1 MLKKL
6 VLVLSCACAMNTC
19 CAHNIADNVEA
30 DAEAAAAY
38 NCLYDVQ
45 GRVIYASGCNKAYE
59 YAGAAL
65 TAYREAR
72 ATTDKRTVNAKYTEA
87 IKNINLALA
96 IIPESAEYRLLAA
109 QIYRHRGGLSYAKN
123 YFTQACT
130 LYEKQLEDYPDSIT
144 LNLQYAIACYA
155 GDACYYPDY
164 EGYKS
169 RAVLYAGKTLKLL
182 ENNKNQY
189 SEADTLLPRLLA
201 YVLLQ
206 DYNAAAKTVKRINS
220 ICGKYSPAYTLAEE
234 YERLVADGQWLW
246 RVSSKEDAEKYFL
259 LYSVDE
265 WGI

>member
-19 CAHNIADNVEA
+19 FAHNIADNVEA

-38 NCLYDVQ
+38 NCLYDAQ
-45 GRVIYASGCNKAYE
+45 GRVIYASDRNKAYE
-59 YAGAAL
+59 YAGGAL
-65 TAYREAR
+65 TAYQEAR
-72 ATTDKRTVNAKYTEA
+72 ATTDKRIANAKYTEA

-123 YFTQACT
+123 YFNQACSF
-130 LYEKQLEDYPDSIT
+130 YEKQLKDYPDSIT

-155 GDACYYPDY
+155 GDARYYPDY
-164 EGYKS
+164 EDYKS
-169 RAVLYAGKTLKLL
+169 RACLYAKQTLKLL
-182 ENNKNQY
+182 EQNKNQY

-206 DYNAAAKTVKRINS
+206 DYDAAAKTVKGINS
-220 ICGKYSPAYTLAEE
+220 ICAKYSPAYTLAEE
-234 YERLVADGQWLW
+234 YERLAADGQWLW
-246 RVSSKEDAEKYFL
+246 RVSSKEDAEKDFL

>member
-6 VLVLSCACAMNTC
+6 VLVLSCACAINTC
-19 CAHNIADNVEA
+19 FAQNIANNAEIVA
-30 DAEAAAAY
+30 DC
-38 NCLYDVQ
+38 NSLYDAQ
-45 GRVIYASGCNKAYE
+45 GRVIYDSDRNKAYE
-59 YAGAAL
+59 YEGAVL

-72 ATTDKRTVNAKYTEA
+72 STTDKWVANAKYTEA

-96 IIPESAEYRLLAA
+96 IIPDSAEYRLLAA

-130 LYEKQLEDYPDSIT
+130 LYEKQLKDYPDSIT

-155 GDACYYPDY
+155 GDARYYPDY
-164 EGYKS
+164 ENYKS
-169 RAVLYAGKTLKLL
+169 RACLYAKQTLKLL
-182 ENNKNQY
+182 EQNQNQY

-206 DYNAAAKTVKRINS
+206 DYDAATRTVKRINS

-259 LYSVDE
+259 LYSIDE

>member
-19 CAHNIADNVEA
+19 FAHNIADNVEA

-38 NCLYDVQ
+38 NCLYDAQ
-45 GRVIYASGCNKAYE
+45 GRIIYASDRNKAYE
-59 YAGAAL
+59 YAGGAL
-65 TAYREAR
+65 TAYQEAR
-72 ATTDKRTVNAKYTEA
+72 ATTDKRIVNAKYAEA

-96 IIPESAEYRLLAA
+96 IIPESAEYKLLAA
-109 QIYRHRGGLSYAKN
+109 QIYRYRGGLSYAKN
-123 YFTQACT
+123 YFAQACM
-130 LYEKQLEDYPDSIT
+130 LYEKQLKDYPDSIT

-155 GDACYYPDY
+155 GDARYYPDY

-220 ICGKYSPAYTLAEE
+220 ICGKYSPSYALAEE
-234 YERLVADGQWLW
+234 YERLTANGQWLW
-246 RVSSKEDAEKYFL
+246 RVSRKEDAEKDFL

>member
-19 CAHNIADNVEA
+19 LANNIADNAEIVA
-30 DAEAAAAY
+30 DC
-38 NCLYDVQ
+38 NSLYDAQ
-45 GRVIYASGCNKAYE
+45 GRVIYDSDRNKAYE
-59 YAGAAL
+59 YEGAAL

-72 ATTDKRTVNAKYTEA
+72 STTDKRVANAKYTEA

-96 IIPESAEYRLLAA
+96 IIPESAEYRLLAS

-123 YFTQACT
+123 YFAQACT
-130 LYEKQLEDYPDSIT
+130 LYEKQLEDYPDSVT

-155 GDACYYPDY
+155 GDARYYPDY
-164 EGYKS
+164 EDYKS

-182 ENNKNQY
+182 EQNKNQY
-189 SEADTLLPRLLA
+189 SQADTWLPRLLA

-206 DYNAAAKTVKRINS
+206 DYDAAARTVKRINS
-220 ICGKYSPAYTLAEE
+220 ICAKYSPAYALAEE
-234 YERLVADGQWLW
+234 YERLAADGRWLW
-246 RVSSKEDAEKYFL
+246 RVSSMEDAEKDFL

>member
-1 MLKKL
+1 M
-6 VLVLSCACAMNTC
+6 
-19 CAHNIADNVEA
+19 
-30 DAEAAAAY
+30 
-38 NCLYDVQ
+38 
-45 GRVIYASGCNKAYE
+45 
-59 YAGAAL
+59 
-65 TAYREAR
+65 
-72 ATTDKRTVNAKYTEA
+72 
-87 IKNINLALA
+87 A
-96 IIPESAEYRLLAA
+96 IIPESAEYRLLAS

-123 YFTQACT
+123 YFVQACT
-130 LYEKQLEDYPDSIT
+130 LYEKQLEDYPDSVT

-155 GDACYYPDY
+155 GDARYYPDY
-164 EGYKS
+164 EDYKS

-182 ENNKNQY
+182 EQNKNQY

-206 DYNAAAKTVKRINS
+206 DYDAAARTVKRINS

-246 RVSSKEDAEKYFL
+246 RVSSKEDSEKDFL

>member
-19 CAHNIADNVEA
+19 FAHNIADNVEA

-38 NCLYDVQ
+38 NCLYDAQ
-45 GRVIYASGCNKAYE
+45 GRIIYASDRNKAYE
-59 YAGAAL
+59 YAGGAL
-65 TAYREAR
+65 TAYQEAR
-72 ATTDKRTVNAKYTEA
+72 ATTDKRIVNAKYAEA

-96 IIPESAEYRLLAA
+96 IIPESAEYKLLAA
-109 QIYRHRGGLSYAKN
+109 QIYRYRGGLGYAKN
-123 YFTQACT
+123 YFAQACM
-130 LYEKQLEDYPDSIT
+130 LYEKQLKDYPDSIT

-155 GDACYYPDY
+155 GDARYYSDY

-169 RAVLYAGKTLKLL
+169 RACLYAKQTLKLL
-182 ENNKNQY
+182 EQNKNQY

-206 DYNAAAKTVKRINS
+206 DYDAAAKTVKRINS
-220 ICGKYSPAYTLAEE
+220 ICAKYSPAYTLAEE
-234 YERLVADGQWLW
+234 YERLADDGQWLW
-246 RVSSKEDAEKYFL
+246 RVSRKEDAEKDFL

>member
-19 CAHNIADNVEA
+19 FAHNIADNVEA

-38 NCLYDVQ
+38 NCLYDAQ
-45 GRVIYASGCNKAYE
+45 GRVIYASDCNKAYE
-59 YAGAAL
+59 YAGVAL

-72 ATTDKRTVNAKYTEA
+72 AATDKRTANAKYTEA

-109 QIYRHRGGLSYAKN
+109 QIYRYRGCLGYAKN
-123 YFTQACT
+123 YFAQACT
-130 LYEKQLEDYPDSIT
+130 LYEKQLKAYPDSIT

-155 GDACYYPDY
+155 GDARYYPDY

-189 SEADTLLPRLLA
+189 SEADTLLPSLLA

-206 DYNAAAKTVKRINS
+206 DYDAAAKTAKRINS
-220 ICGKYSPAYTLAEE
+220 ICGKYSPAYALVEE
-234 YERLVADGQWLW
+234 YERLAADGQWLW
-246 RVSSKEDAEKYFL
+246 RVSSKEDAEKDFL

>member
-19 CAHNIADNVEA
+19 FAHNIADNVEA
-30 DAEAAAAY
+30 DAEA
-38 NCLYDVQ
+38 NCLYDAQ
-45 GRVIYASGCNKAYE
+45 GRVIYASDRNKAYE
-59 YAGAAL
+59 YAGGAL
-65 TAYREAR
+65 TAYQEAR
-72 ATTDKRTVNAKYTEA
+72 AATDKRTANAKYTEA

-109 QIYRHRGGLSYAKN
+109 QIYRYRGGLGYAKN
-123 YFTQACT
+123 YFAQACT
-130 LYEKQLEDYPDSIT
+130 LYEKQLKAYPDSIT

-155 GDACYYPDY
+155 GDARYYPDY

-189 SEADTLLPRLLA
+189 NEADALLPSLLA

-220 ICGKYSPAYTLAEE
+220 ICGKYSPAYALAEE
-234 YERLVADGQWLW
+234 YERLAADGQWLW
-246 RVSSKEDAEKYFL
+246 RVSSKEDAEKDFL

>member
-6 VLVLSCACAMNTC
+6 VLVLSCACAINTC
-19 CAHNIADNVEA
+19 FAQNIANNAEIVA
-30 DAEAAAAY
+30 DC
-38 NCLYDVQ
+38 NSLYDAQ
-45 GRVIYASGCNKAYE
+45 GRVIYSSDRNKAYE
-59 YAGAAL
+59 YEGAAL

-72 ATTDKRTVNAKYTEA
+72 STTDKRVANAKYTEA

-96 IIPESAEYRLLAA
+96 IIPDSAEYRLLAA
-109 QIYRHRGGLSYAKN
+109 QIYRRRGGLSYAKN
-123 YFTQACT
+123 YFAQACT
-130 LYEKQLEDYPDSIT
+130 LYEKQLKDYPDSVT

-155 GDACYYPDY
+155 GDARYYPDY

-169 RAVLYAGKTLKLL
+169 RAVLYAKQTLKLL
-182 ENNKNQY
+182 KHNKNKY
-189 SEADTLLPRLLA
+189 NEAEALLPRLLA

-206 DYNAAAKTVKRINS
+206 EYDAAARTVKRINS

>member
-19 CAHNIADNVEA
+19 FAHNIADNVEA

-38 NCLYDVQ
+38 NCLYDAQ
-45 GRVIYASGCNKAYE
+45 GRVIYASDRNKAYE
-59 YAGAAL
+59 YAGGAL
-65 TAYREAR
+65 TAYQEAR
-72 ATTDKRTVNAKYTEA
+72 AVTDKRTANAKYTEA

-96 IIPESAEYRLLAA
+96 IIPESAEYKLLAA
-109 QIYRHRGGLSYAKN
+109 QIYRYRGGLGYAKN
-123 YFTQACT
+123 YFAQACT
-130 LYEKQLEDYPDSIT
+130 LYEKQLKAYPDSIT

-155 GDACYYPDY
+155 GDARYYPDY

-189 SEADTLLPRLLA
+189 SEADTLLPSLLA

-220 ICGKYSPAYTLAEE
+220 ICAKYSPAYALAEE
-234 YERLVADGQWLW
+234 YERLAADGQWLW
-246 RVSSKEDAEKYFL
+246 RVSSKEDAEKDFL